1 VENVE
6 PCVELNAQLEPDVPG
21 FTGAQGLFEYS
32 SKFMKNHTLNQIEFH
47 RFQPTKNMPN
57 LLKRALVLA
66 SALAVLSGTLAQA
79 APVDKAN
86 NSAALSL
93 GTSWVGGTAPGPNI
107 IAAWSND
114 VSSAY
119 TTGSLGAST
128 NWEGI
133 QILTPGGNVAILNDG
148 FTNTLGTVGVVGL
161 NGIDMSSAGVN
172 LTLSNCVVLNGVQ
185 NWNVNSGK
193 TLSLGGNF
201 LRNAGSVLRFG
212 LTGGSTAIIT
222 NGSAVVSATASPNA
236 ILGSTYGNIFFGT
249 VNDVDFAAEVSAS
262 GGFQIVGGSTIGGL
276 YTANGTGN
284 TDPGN
289 ANVIDVNNDAAG
301 AWGQRASNT
310 RVWPGFRFNIPQ
322 AYNNNGAF
330 ATYNGLGAW
339 VIGIPS
345 GRTVTA
351 NSILI
356 TTNVLNSPVLVNNT
370 SGLSGGTTGFLRI
383 GSGGT
388 QDLLVYQNNYAA
400 PFIICPNIVIS
411 QQGTGSLVKMGVG
424 QMQIQNGSTYTGG
437 TEVYEG
443 TLEIDGLG
451 TVGVGPLEVFGGNFA
466 QSSAGTNF
474 APVTVFSGATNSVLI
489 NATGGTALDN
499 SNLAFN
505 AGTTL
510 QFVYSNSV
518 SPSATVPAL
527 FVTNSV
533 LASPLTVASPVTI
546 NVLCGN
552 LSLGQFP
559 LAKYSGTVGGS
570 GGSAFVLGTIEPLV
584 SGYISNNTA
593 NSSIDLVVTN
603 VLQPLHWAQPGSGT
617 WDINIT
623 SNWKDNGGNTTT
635 YQQIGSMGDNVSF
648 DAIYS
653 SGSPTVTLNT
663 NPIPASVTFVG
674 ANSYTLTGSGSVSGP
689 GSVTISGPSTTFIQ
703 TANSFTGGLN
713 INGGILNFTT
723 LTNLGGGP
731 INFGGGTLKYASGNV
746 SDISVGT
753 VTFGAGNGTIDLNGN
768 AVTFANAVGNNG
780 AGGFTLTGGNTLQ
793 INGTNRYNGNTIIN
807 SGSTLTFQSA
817 NTYISNSAAVIVNG
831 TLNAVPNGGFTL
843 STPASQILAGTGTV
857 RGEIAMGSG
866 TTITPAT
873 NGTIGTL
880 TINGD
885 LTINGGTLQMDLNG
899 TLGTRDLIAI
909 NNTGGIGSGNL
920 TLNGGTI
927 NVSIT
932 GTPLANGSYPLI
944 SYTGTLGGG
953 VANLNLTGFSQSGQL
968 AYLAS
973 GSGVLNLTVIS
984 GNTNSVVWVGGGA
997 NAWDLVTAN
1006 WMVNGVPSPLGD
1018 FANGNAVTFNDSG
1031 STNPAVSLAGTFL
1044 PSAVTLN
1051 VTNNNYTFSGSGN
1064 LSGNTGLIINSA
1076 TANITT
1082 ILTPNSNLGATSI
1095 KSGTLQV
1102 GNGSVSGGIGT
1113 GNVTNNG
1120 TLIFDQPATTPNTGV
1135 AAISGNGTLIQEGSG
1150 TLTLS
1155 ANNSYTGQTIISN
1168 ASVLQVGIG
1177 GAVGSL
1183 GSGAVIDNGTL
1194 FFDVKAPVTVNN
1206 ISGSGSVTFEPLTI
1220 TLGSALTYQGN
1231 TLVTNGS
1238 LKLTAS
1244 NQIPNGVSVP
1254 GSTGIFGLGGTLD
1267 LGGFNETVNGLTD
1280 LGLTTGLITNS
1291 AASGTN
1297 ILTIGIPSINTTNL
1311 YTGLIMDNTNRA
1323 RIQLVLNGPGTV
1335 QLAAANT
1342 YSGGTI
1348 VGNGELMLGTAGTG
1362 GIPGNTAAG
1371 SGGITM
1377 SNGTTLF
1384 LNGNDI
1390 TFVGNPVTIAPNS
1403 TVTLSET
1410 TGAAGSDTYSGLISG
1425 DALSTNVIQGAI
1437 GNNFTADTHLN
1448 VPVVPQWNGF
1458 FGTVLVPSGAG
1469 LRFYGSTGGTNTT
1482 FEVDGTGT
1490 MFARDTADVVT
1501 LGALTGTGAITTP
1514 SSPGATFVIGS
1525 KGIDSTFS
1533 GSISGTNNIIK
1544 TGAGRLTFNGATN
1557 FTTTLNGDGSTTTNY
1572 IVTNVVTYVGATT
1585 ISNGVL
1591 ALIAP
1596 NNFNLT
1602 NFTSFTLAGSA
1613 AVLDLSSAG
1622 YSPDGATLITN
1633 STLTLAS
1640 PQTLTGIGT
1649 IMGGVVAG
1657 SGVTVSVG
1665 FQPNTNGSPVT
1676 GLLTI
1681 TNRVEL
1687 GGAVNMNISTT
1698 NVPSSGEISSPTITI
1713 DSGATLVVTNVGPGL
1728 FNGSTFTLFSRPV
1741 SGFASVTLPAM
1752 DPTGTTNYYWKN
1764 NLAVNGTIT
1773 LTNGGLVAVNLNPTN
1788 IIASF
1793 NSGTGVLTLSWP
1805 ADHIGWQLQSQTNS
1819 VTVGLSTN
1827 WVDVAG
1833 ANTTNQVI
1841 LTVDK
1846 TKGTV
1851 FYRMVSP

>member
-1 VENVE
+1 
-6 PCVELNAQLEPDVPG
+6 
-21 FTGAQGLFEYS
+21 
-32 SKFMKNHTLNQIEFH
+32 MKTHTLNQIESH

-236 ILGSTYGNIFFGT
+236 ILGSTYGSVFFGT

-289 ANVIDVNNDAAG
+289 ANVIDVNNDASG

-322 AYNNNGAF
+322 VYNNNGAF
-330 ATYNGLGAW
+330 ATYNGVGAW
-339 VIGIPS
+339 VLDIPS
-345 GRTVTA
+345 GRTVTC
-351 NSILI
+351 NSVLI
-356 TTNVLNSPVLVNNT
+356 TTNVLTAPVLVNN
-370 SGLSGGTTGFLRI
+370 GALSGGTTGFFRI

-388 QDLLVYQNNYAA
+388 QDLLIYQNNYAA
-400 PFIICPNIVIS
+400 PFIICPNITIN

-424 QMQIQNGSTYTGG
+424 QMQIQNGSSYTGG

-443 TLEIDGLG
+443 TLEIDGFG
-451 TVGVGPLEVFGGNFA
+451 TVGVGPLQVFGGNFA

-474 APVTVFSGATNSVLI
+474 APVTVSSGATNSVLI
-489 NATGGTALDN
+489 NATGGNAIDN
-499 SNLAFN
+499 SNLTFN
-505 AGTTL
+505 AGTIL
-510 QFVYSNSV
+510 QFVYSNSI

-527 FVTNSV
+527 FVTNNV

-623 SNWKDNGGNTTT
+623 SDWKDNGGNTTT

-648 DAIYS
+648 DAVYS

-663 NPIPASVTFVG
+663 NPIPASVTFAG
-674 ANSYTLTGSGSVSGP
+674 ANSYTLTGNGSISGLGSVI
-689 GSVTISGPSTTFIQ
+689 ISGPSTTFIQ
-703 TANSFTGGLN
+703 TSNSFTGGLN

-723 LTNLGGGP
+723 LTNLGAGA
-731 INFGGGTLKYASGNV
+731 INFGGGTLQYASGNV

-768 AVTFANAVGNNG
+768 AVTFANVIGNGG
-780 AGGFTLTGGNTLQ
+780 AGGFTLTGNNTLTL
-793 INGTNRYNGNTIIN
+793 NGTNRYSGNTIIN
-807 SGSTLTFQSA
+807 SGSTLLLSA
-817 NTYISNSAAVIVNG
+817 NTYISNSAAIIVNG
-831 TLNAVPNGGFTL
+831 TLNAINSTLTL

-885 LTINGGTLQMDLNG
+885 LTVNGGTLQMDING
-899 TLGTRDLIAI
+899 TSGTRDLIAI
-909 NNTGGIGSGNL
+909 NSTGGIGSGNL
-920 TLNGGTI
+920 NLNGGTI
-927 NVSIT
+927 NVNIT
-932 GTPLANGSYPLI
+932 GNDLANGNYPLI
-944 SYTGTLGGG
+944 TYTGTLGGG
-953 VANLNLTGFSQSGQL
+953 VVNMNLTGWQSFLSQYGQL
-968 AYLAS
+968 AYLS
-973 GSGVLNLTVIS
+973 VGSGVLNMTVIS

-1006 WMVNGVPSPLGD
+1006 WMVNGVASPLGD

-1031 STNPAVSLAGTFL
+1031 SASPAVSLGGMFL
-1044 PSAVTLN
+1044 PASVTIN

-1076 TANITT
+1076 TTNITT
-1082 ILTPNSNLGATSI
+1082 ILTPNSNGGATSI
-1095 KSGTLQV
+1095 KGGTLQV
-1102 GNGSVSGGIGT
+1102 GNGSVNGGIGT

-1120 TLIFDQPATTPNTGV
+1120 TLIFDQTVNTTV
-1135 AAISGNGTLIQEGSG
+1135 AAISGNGKLIQEGSG
-1150 TLTLS
+1150 TLTLLV
-1155 ANNSYTGQTIISN
+1155 NNSYTGLTSISN
-1168 ASVLQVGIG
+1168 ASVLQVGTG
-1177 GAVGSL
+1177 GTVGSL
-1183 GSGAVIDNGTL
+1183 GTGPVTNNGTL

-1220 TLGSALTYQGN
+1220 TLGSALSYQGN

-1238 LKLTAS
+1238 LKLTAN
-1244 NQIPNGVSVP
+1244 NQIPNAVTVP

-1267 LGGFNETVNGLTD
+1267 LGGYNQTVNGLTD
-1280 LGLTTGLITNS
+1280 LGVPVGSLITNS
-1291 AASGTN
+1291 AATGTN
-1297 ILTIGIPSINTTNL
+1297 VLTIGNGLINTTNT
-1311 YTGLIMDNTNRA
+1311 YSGLIMDNTNFA
-1323 RIQLVLNGPGTV
+1323 AIELVILNPGTTI
-1335 QLAAANT
+1335 LATNGNT
-1342 YSGGTI
+1342 YRGGTI
-1348 VGNGELMLGTAGTG
+1348 VGLGTLQCGQGGPNIDGVPGTG
-1362 GIPGNTAAG
+1362 T
-1371 SGGITM
+1371 ITL
-1377 SNGTTLF
+1377 SNATTL
-1384 LNGNDI
+1384 LLGGNDI

-1403 TVTLSET
+1403 TVTFAEA
-1410 TGAAGSDTYSGLISG
+1410 AAGGYSDTYSGLVSG
-1425 DALSTNVIQGAI
+1425 DANSTNVIGSEFTFE
-1437 GNNFTADTHLN
+1437 NNNNT
-1448 VPVVPQWNGF
+1448 PVAPQLNGF
-1458 FGTVLVPSGAG
+1458 NGTVLIPDGTGVVGDG
-1469 LRFYGSTGGTNTT
+1469 TGIRWYGNPQGGTNTT
-1482 FEVDGTGT
+1482 FEIDGTGQ
-1490 MFARDTADVVT
+1490 MWARDGADVIW
-1501 LGALTGTGAITTP
+1501 LGALQGNGGISLPANLGGA
-1514 SSPGATFVIGS
+1514 GATYVIGS
-1525 KGIDSTFS
+1525 KGIDSIFS
-1533 GSISGTNNIIK
+1533 GTIGGFNNIIK
-1544 TGAGRLTFNGATN
+1544 VGAGRLTFNGATN
-1557 FTTTLNGDGSTTTNY
+1557 VIYGLDEFGDTTTNY
-1572 IVTNVVTYVGATT
+1572 ILTNVVTYVGATT
-1585 ISNGVL
+1585 VSNGVL

-1596 NNFNLT
+1596 NSFNLT
-1602 NFTSFTLAGSA
+1602 NFTSFILAGST

-1649 IMGGVVAG
+1649 IRGSLVAG
-1657 SGVTVSVG
+1657 SGTIVEVG
-1665 FQPNTNGSPVT
+1665 FGPNTNGSPVT
-1676 GLLTI
+1676 GVLTI
-1681 TNRVEL
+1681 TNNVEL
-1687 GGAVNMNISTT
+1687 SGQTILNITSTNSSEIVAGG
-1698 NVPSSGEISSPTITI
+1698 TITT
-1713 DSGATLVVTNVGPGL
+1713 DPGTLVVTNAGSGL
-1728 FNGSTFTLFSRPV
+1728 FNGTQFTLFNQHV

-1764 NLAVNGTIT
+1764 NLAVDGTIT
-1773 LTNGGLVAVNLNPTN
+1773 LTNGGLIAVNLNPTN
-1788 IIASF
+1788 IVTSF
-1793 NSGTGVLTLSWP
+1793 NFGTGVLTLSWP
-1805 ADHIGWQLQSQTNS
+1805 ADHIGWQLQAQTNS
-1819 VTVGLSTN
+1819 ASVGLSTN

-1833 ANTTNQVI
+1833 SSATNQVI

-1851 FYRMVSP
+1851 FFRLVSP